1 MFQRGAEQTG
11 GQRAAHGLIV
21 VGVQHGVQDQLQ
33 LARDLAGK
41 DVAAAAAHA
50 GHAARDQSPA
60 QRHDLVVGGQQHGDV
75 AGCHALAADLLL
87 RVVEQFGDA
96 VGAVVQRQ
104 RFEGSERLHVHRV
117 TAERVEHQR
126 LRHRPTIDGIRLLV
140 RLAGRRNRLVA
151 DLRLAEAAFGVAI
164 PGVQR
169 LDQGAAGA
177 MVGPQRKALV
187 RLFAGAQVGGDVAAA
202 ETVDGLLGVAD
213 HHQRAASAVDPLED
227 RELALVGVLE
237 LVDQRD
243 RVGFVQ
249 AVGQHVVGLF
259 AAESLVYR
267 VDQHRERH
275 DVALACAPRHFLAA
289 GLRRFGQYR
298 AADEDVAHAEQRAQ
312 RLQREDQR
320 VRGEFAGPV
329 GCGLRRQLFRLE
341 HVAERPGQLRFV
353 VAAKRLDDLAQPAA
367 QRRIGPLV

>member
-243 RVGFVQ
+243 RECLVQ
-249 AVGQHVVGLF
+249 AVGQHVVGLL
-259 AAESLVYR
+259 ATQSLIDR
-267 VDQHRERH
+267 VDQHRERQH
-275 DVALACAPRHFLAA
+275 VTLACTPRHLFAT
-289 GLRRFGQYR
+289 GLRRLGQHR
-298 AADEDVAHAEQRAQ
+298 AAGEDGAQLQQRAQ
-312 RLQREDQR
+312 LLQREDQR
-320 VRGEFAGPV
+320 MMRECCGMV
-329 GCGLRRQLFRLE
+329 G
-341 HVAERPGQLRFV
+341 
-353 VAAKRLDDLAQPAA
+353 
-367 QRRIGPLV
+367 